1 MGKNVG
7 SNPRPRQRSRRPRH
21 ASSSLWHPRDFGVSS
36 ARRSMHGIG
45 GRADGAPRR
54 LGFLTIMT
62 AHRRS
67 TWIVDRGEGRAN
79 KGQEAGN

>member
-1 MGKNVG
+1 MGMNVG
-7 SNPRPRQRSRRPRH
+7 SNPRQRSRRPRH

-54 LGFLTIMT
+54 LGFLTIIT
-62 AHRRS
+62 ARRRS
-67 TWIVDRGEGRAN
+67 TRICGLWGRAC
-79 KGQEAGN
+79 Q

>member
-7 SNPRPRQRSRRPRH
+7 SNPRQRSRRPRH

-36 ARRSMHGIG
+36 ARRSMHGIS

-62 AHRRS
+62 AHD
-67 TWIVDRGEGRAN
+67 VDCGEGRAN

>member
-7 SNPRPRQRSRRPRH
+7 SNPRQRSRRPRH
-21 ASSSLWHPRDFGVSS
+21 ASSSLSQRRDFGVSS

-62 AHRRS
+62 AHD
-67 TWIVDRGEGRAN
+67 VDCGEGRAN

>member
-7 SNPRPRQRSRRPRH
+7 SNPRQRSRRPRH

-36 ARRSMHGIG
+36 ARRSKLGIG
-45 GRADGAPRR
+45 GRVDGAPRR

-62 AHRRS
+62 AHD
-67 TWIVDRGEGRAN
+67 VDGGLWGRAC
-79 KGQEAGN
+79 Q